1 MKKSVIS
8 IVLCAILLFTLSI
21 AVSSASEDLATE
33 AAGKTLLIDK
43 VKQDS
48 IVGTGS
54 FANEEA
60 KNLFDDDPGTKFC
73 TNIFPA
79 VVTWE
84 MDKAYVVGGV
94 VICTAN
100 DNASYPGRNPA
111 TWILYGSNDGT
122 NYTKIYEGSA
132 ADLDDVNFTYYLFTF
147 NNSSSY
153 THYKLEIPGPESGTV
168 MQISEFILVEGS
180 STGKTPPADYPSSG
194 LKPAKG
200 DIILGTIIGNE
211 VGWGGNANAGA
222 HAAFDGDVV
231 TFFDPLGIGD
241 GYAGIDAGAKYILTQ
256 IVIHPRDGYLDRY
269 YGAEIQGSNDM
280 ENWTTLFFAEDA
292 AAEWDWQVITEDMIQ
307 NNTGY
312 RYFRYF
318 NEVMHGDV
326 GEVELYGYKVEET
339 AATDATAS
347 ATEASEPAAEAP
359 VATAPAT
366 ADMMSV
372 AIFSVALAG
381 AIGFVSYKKRRNL

>member
-1 MKKSVIS
+1 
-8 IVLCAILLFTLSI
+8 
-21 AVSSASEDLATE
+21 
-33 AAGKTLLIDK
+33 
-43 VKQDS
+43 
-48 IVGTGS
+48 
-54 FANEEA
+54 
-60 KNLFDDDPGTKFC
+60 
-73 TNIFPA
+73 
-79 VVTWE
+79 
-84 MDKAYVVGGV
+84 
-94 VICTAN
+94 
-100 DNASYPGRNPA
+100 
-111 TWILYGSNDGT
+111 
-122 NYTKIYEGSA
+122 
-132 ADLDDVNFTYYLFTF
+132 
-147 NNSSSY
+147 
-153 THYKLEIPGPESGTV
+153 
-168 MQISEFILVEGS
+168 
-180 STGKTPPADYPSSG
+180 
-194 LKPAKG
+194 
-200 DIILGTIIGNE
+200 
-211 VGWGGNANAGA
+211 
-222 HAAFDGDVV
+222 V

-256 IVIHPRDGYLDRY
+256 IVIHPRDGFLDRY

-312 RYFRYF
+312 RYFRYY
-318 NEVMHGDV
+318 NEIMHGDV

-381 AIGFVSYKKRRNL
+381 AIGFVSYKKLRSL